1 MSPVASPAPAAPV
14 TPAPCRHAPARPPL
28 RTLWSTVAWL
38 ACALLPGGA
47 FASADPGERQADA
60 PRPAYR
66 SAFSLYRPW
75 HDQAVGDWRALN
87 DRVGRIG
94 GWRTYLREAHEAEPA
109 GAPPADAP
117 TPAGPRPGHGSHS
130 RHGGHGGHDTRHGQ
144 GADPGAG
151 HAPGQHAPARHHGP
165 HGPRDGAPAAQP
177 GSGR

>member
-94 GWRTYLREAHEAEPA
+94 GWRTYLREAQEPEPREA
-109 GAPPADAP
+109 GAAPAAP
-117 TPAGPRPGHGSHS
+117 AAGATPAAPSPAQPGVG
-130 RHGGHGGHDTRHGQ
+130 T
-144 GADPGAG
+144 
-151 HAPGQHAPARHHGP
+151 HGP
-165 HGPRDGAPAAQP
+165 HHGTHQGPQG
-177 GSGR
+177 GSPR